1 MRFDVDIGKDVHAQ
15 GRRFTLDVRFTAA
28 ADRLA
33 LFGASGAGKS
43 LTLAMLAGLVRP
55 DRGRIAVDGDTWFD
69 AQRSLHVPTR
79 DRRVGYVFQ
88 DYALFPHRTVEQ
100 NVAAADDRWYPRP
113 RTGERQAAVDELLA
127 TFGLAELRASYPEQL
142 SGGQRQRV
150 ALARALLAR
159 PRLLLLDEPFAAL
172 DAGLRARL
180 RAELVAVQQ
189 RFGVPMVLI
198 THDPADLADCAQEV
212 VELADGRVTG
222 QRSAADM
229 PREASFSPPRQA
241 DPPRDT

>member
-1 MRFDVDIGKDVHAQ
+1 MRFDVDIGKDVLAQ
-15 GRRFTLDVRFTAA
+15 GRRFNLAVRFAA
-28 ADRLA
+28 EAERLA
-33 LFGASGAGKS
+33 LFGPSGAGKS
-43 LTLAMLAGLVRP
+43 LTLACIAGLVHP
-55 DRGRIAVDGDTWFD
+55 SRGRIAIDGDVWFD
-69 AQRSLHVPTR
+69 AAQRIDVPTR

-113 RTGERQAAVDELLA
+113 RGFERQRDIDELLGA
-127 TFGLAELRASYPEQL
+127 FALDDLRRSYPEQL

-172 DAGLRARL
+172 DAALRQRL

-189 RFGVPMVLI
+189 RFDVPMLLI
-198 THDPADLADCAQEV
+198 THDPQDLAECAQQV
-212 VELADGRVTG
+212 IELADGRVVTSG
-222 QRSAADM
+222 
-229 PREASFSPPRQA
+229 
-241 DPPRDT
+241 